1 MRVRDSHRSKLRLMF
16 WGIASGLVVVSL
28 LSGCVDSVTKLF
40 SSDIEAKIPLENF
53 VSKDGRYFPGFVL
66 KFFPNA
72 KLFCEARK
80 KIGDAREGM
89 QLIEVKPLSSEALSY
104 NEANLSWSADGVFL
118 GFEVVTESHRKI
130 LVKDLVGNYSKELLM
145 LPKGRTDFLDGMV
158 SRSII
163 SYNAGLRWSRDSTRF
178 AFMSNGGVGIY
189 NIYVGAVGVKE
200 EKVTQSS
207 SKDGYANWSPVSS
220 EIAFVS
226 SRSGSGDIYLV
237 NLSSRV
243 TQRLSASPDVDI
255 FPEWFPN
262 AERIVYSSGDA
273 LNHDL
278 FTVDR
283 ESSETDRWNSP
294 KQLTSWPCDDLRP
307 IVSPDGKNIAFYADD
322 CLSRH
327 AGSNQSPDQIVEDSF
342 SQASEKI
349 WNLHVVPYIKG
360 KVYKAEEL
368 KKMIIARDVVIDLNT
383 GPAWTP
389 DGRGIFYIKRD
400 PKNFN
405 PIYGYDIYAG
415 QRYFFKTGTKMN
427 RDILMSRLGIL
438 SFRAQVGVWDRVFL
452 ALTNQG
458 LQLQKLDSATHT
470 KVIYER
476 AH

>member
-1 MRVRDSHRSKLRLMF
+1 MKFEDVTKPILHFMTV
-16 WGIASGLVVVSL
+16 GLTLCPFL
-28 LSGCVDSVTKLF
+28 LNGCADSVSKLF
-40 SSDIEAKIPLENF
+40 SSDIEAKVPLENF
-53 VSKDGRYFPGFVL
+53 ASRDGHYFPNFVL

-72 KLFCEARK
+72 KLFCEARR
-80 KIGDAREGM
+80 KIDAAREGM
-89 QLIEVKPLSSEALSY
+89 QLIEVRSLSSEMLSY

-145 LPKGRTDFLDGMV
+145 LPKGRNDFLEGMV

-226 SRSGSGDIYLV
+226 GRSGSGDIYLV
-237 NLSSRV
+237 NLSSRE
-243 TQRLSASPDVDI
+243 TTRLSSSPDIDI

-262 AERIVYSSGDA
+262 AQKIVYSSGDA

-278 FTVDR
+278 FVVERDQL
-283 ESSETDRWNSP
+283 ESNKWDAPRA
-294 KQLTSWPCDDLRP
+294 LTSWPCDDLRP
-307 IVSPDGKNIAFYADD
+307 VVSPDGKNIAFYADD
-322 CLSRH
+322 CLTQQMSDQV
-327 AGSNQSPDQIVEDSF
+327 SDQIIKDDF
-342 SQASEKI
+342 SQAQERI

-360 KVYKAEEL
+360 KTYKAEEL
-368 KKMIIARDVVIDLNT
+368 KKTIIARDVVIDLNT

-389 DGRGIFYIKRD
+389 DGRGIFYVKRD

-405 PIYGYDIYAG
+405 PIYGYDLFAG
-415 QRYFFKTGTKMN
+415 QRYFFKTSTKMN
-427 RDILMSRLGIL
+427 RDILMSKLGVL

-458 LQLQKLDSATHT
+458 LQLQKMDLV
-470 KVIYER
+470 KNRKIIYER
-476 AH
+476 SH